1 MNWKLSGHDLAD
13 HDLVSAARDA
23 VACEFGNG
31 LALLNLKSNVYY
43 SLNGVGAF
51 IWELIQEPRSIADI
65 RSAVLARYNVDPER
79 CQADVGALLK
89 GLADNGL
96 ARLHYEALV

>member
-13 HDLVSAARDA
+13 HDLVSATKDA

-79 CQADVGALLK
+79 CRADVDALLK

-96 ARLHYEALV
+96 ARLHHEALV